1 MLHRGKSSL
10 FLFISILLHTIHQH
24 SCTGAYGDVGVVP
37 EADDGDLW
45 SDRLADAVPL
55 HLIEI
60 DHDGSIQDHR
70 ITHAKHS
77 AYEEKYENAVNDPDT
92 YIETAYTSS
101 WGPNIARVSASL
113 STISSILIIYI
124 IMRSNLGYT
133 TYHRIMLML
142 STGDIFASAAMA
154 FATLPMPRDMIYT
167 QFQTGGY
174 GSQLTCNIQ
183 GFLFFFGTNFAF
195 GSNASLCFYYFAS
208 ITLKW
213 KEEFIK
219 KRVEPWLH
227 TFVVLFALPTAI
239 LAFFIH
245 QYNPTPFDAWCTTIS
260 VPWQCHY
267 LDNKD
272 EKMECM
278 LNGEHFTLMT
288 VTFSVVYIGFFIG
301 LIFLVFSMISICIS
315 VYRQERLL
323 QMYLTRIYRYRKQN
337 TPSTQARSPSPQA
350 INNRNLVLSR
360 SRHHYTKIILV
371 QAFAYLLAFLL
382 CQSNV
387 FISMT
392 SVFNGNIE
400 DLRNHQSFQIYHL
413 IFRPLQGFLNLIVFL
428 GHKIYNIRQVNK
440 DLTIWKAFKQILL
453 TTEEP
458 KFIFS
463 QVSIVN
469 AEGGEEEKYF
479 DGSYSE
485 DDTDPG
491 VSYLPF
497 PKRGAIQLEDDSFI
511 SYGETVDKPEESK
524 TSIRSRLDGEDESSN
539 TDLRDVDL
547 SVTVSP
553 EDPFEDDRTS
563 KKEVRWGPTFNHNYS
578 TKEDSSSAGYLSSV
592 FSFSS
597 RKSDLSSMGNSRKE

>member
-1 MLHRGKSSL
+1 MLHWGKSSL
-10 FLFISILLHTIHQH
+10 VLFISILLHSIHH
-24 SCTGAYGDVGVVP
+24 DRCTEAYGHVRVVP
-37 EADDGDLW
+37 KADDASDLL
-45 SDRLADAVPL
+45 SDRLAYA
-55 HLIEI
+55 IEI
-60 DHDGSIQDHR
+60 DHDIHR
-70 ITHAKHS
+70 ITHASHPT
-77 AYEEKYENAVNDPDT
+77 YEEKYENAENDPET

-142 STGDIFASAAMA
+142 STGDILASVAMA
-154 FATLPMPRDMIYT
+154 LATIPMPRDMIYT

-174 GSQLTCNIQ
+174 GNKLTCNVQ

-213 KEEFIK
+213 KEEYIK

-227 TFVVLFALPTAI
+227 SCVVLFALPTAI

-267 LDNKD
+267 LDSND

-278 LNGEHFTLMT
+278 LNGEHFSLMT
-288 VTFSVVYIGFFIG
+288 ISFTVVYIGFFIG
-301 LIFLVFSMISICIS
+301 LFSLVFSMISISIS

-323 QMYLTRIYRYRKQN
+323 HMYMKRIYRYRNQN
-337 TPSTQARSPSPQA
+337 TSQSRSPSPSTS
-350 INNRNLVLSR
+350 NNRNLALSR

-371 QAFAYLLAFLL
+371 QAFAYLFAFLI

-387 FISMT
+387 FVSMT
-392 SVFNGNIE
+392 SVLSVNVE
-400 DLRNHQSFQIYHL
+400 DLRKRQSFQIYHL
-413 IFRPLQGFLNLIVFL
+413 LSRPLQGFLNLIVFL
-428 GHKIYNIRQVNK
+428 GHKIYNILQVKK
-440 DLTIWKAFKQILL
+440 DLTIWKALQHLL
-453 TTEEP
+453 FNREEP
-458 KFIFS
+458 KFVFS

-469 AEGGEEEKYF
+469 ADGDEEDMCFEGS
-479 DGSYSE
+479 DSE

-491 VSYLPF
+491 GSYLPF
-497 PKRGAIQLEDDSFI
+497 PKRGAIQLDDDSFM
-511 SYGETVDKPEESK
+511 SYDETVDKPEESK
-524 TSIRSRLDGEDESSN
+524 TSSRSRLDGEDGSLN
-539 TDLRDVDL
+539 TDLKDVDL

-553 EDPFEDDRTS
+553 EDPFEDDIAS
-563 KKEVRWGPTFNHNYS
+563 KKQVKWGPTFNHNYS

-597 RKSDLSSMGNSRKE
+597 RKSVSSMSNSGKNDLLDSKT